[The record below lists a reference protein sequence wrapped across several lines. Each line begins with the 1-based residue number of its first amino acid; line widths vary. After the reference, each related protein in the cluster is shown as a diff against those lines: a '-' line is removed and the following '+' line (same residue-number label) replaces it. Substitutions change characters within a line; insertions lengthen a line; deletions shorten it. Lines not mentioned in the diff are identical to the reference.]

1 MPHMRRRAFWSKE
14 DHARTY
20 RKGAWAAP
28 NDRGAAADKRNETF
42 LRAGSYYQQ
51 MAGSLNL
58 WRRTWKMRVSRISA
72 LLITAMMIPAI
83 SGCTTQGSPA
93 PDAVHQIEDDGPAV
107 YDDDPIAVEP
117 QLDEDELDGD
127 SDESNV
133 QGEIIS
139 AEPHKGSA
147 EWKKYLLDLYRISTE
162 RQT

>member
-1 MPHMRRRAFWSKE
+1 
-14 DHARTY
+14 
-20 RKGAWAAP
+20 
-28 NDRGAAADKRNETF
+28 
-42 LRAGSYYQQ
+42 
-51 MAGSLNL
+51 
-58 WRRTWKMRVSRISA
+58 MRVSKISA

-93 PDAVHQIEDDGPAV
+93 PDAVHQIEDDSSAV

-133 QGEIIS
+133 QEEIIS

-147 EWKKYLLDLYRISTE
+147 D
-162 RQT
+162 

>member
-1 MPHMRRRAFWSKE
+1 
-14 DHARTY
+14 
-20 RKGAWAAP
+20 
-28 NDRGAAADKRNETF
+28 
-42 LRAGSYYQQ
+42 
-51 MAGSLNL
+51 
-58 WRRTWKMRVSRISA
+58 MRVSRILA

-93 PDAVHQIEDDGPAV
+93 PDAVHQIEDDGSAV

-117 QLDEDELDGD
+117 QLDEDGLDGD

-147 EWKKYLLDLYRISTE
+147 E
-162 RQT
+162 

>member
-1 MPHMRRRAFWSKE
+1 
-14 DHARTY
+14 
-20 RKGAWAAP
+20 
-28 NDRGAAADKRNETF
+28 
-42 LRAGSYYQQ
+42 
-51 MAGSLNL
+51 
-58 WRRTWKMRVSRISA
+58 MRVSRIPAS
-72 LLITAMMIPAI
+72 LITAMMIPAV

-93 PDAVHQIEDDGPAV
+93 PDAVHQIEDGGSAV

-147 EWKKYLLDLYRISTE
+147 E
-162 RQT
+162 

>member
-1 MPHMRRRAFWSKE
+1 
-14 DHARTY
+14 
-20 RKGAWAAP
+20 
-28 NDRGAAADKRNETF
+28 
-42 LRAGSYYQQ
+42 
-51 MAGSLNL
+51 
-58 WRRTWKMRVSRISA
+58 MRVSRISA

-93 PDAVHQIEDDGPAV
+93 PDAVHQIEDGDPAV

-117 QLDEDELDGD
+117 QLDEDALNGD

-147 EWKKYLLDLYRISTE
+147 E
-162 RQT
+162 

>member
-1 MPHMRRRAFWSKE
+1 
-14 DHARTY
+14 
-20 RKGAWAAP
+20 
-28 NDRGAAADKRNETF
+28 
-42 LRAGSYYQQ
+42 
-51 MAGSLNL
+51 
-58 WRRTWKMRVSRISA
+58 MRVSRISA

-93 PDAVHQIEDDGPAV
+93 PDAVHQIEDGGSAV

-147 EWKKYLLDLYRISTE
+147 D
-162 RQT
+162 

>member
-1 MPHMRRRAFWSKE
+1 
-14 DHARTY
+14 
-20 RKGAWAAP
+20 
-28 NDRGAAADKRNETF
+28 
-42 LRAGSYYQQ
+42 
-51 MAGSLNL
+51 
-58 WRRTWKMRVSRISA
+58 MRVSRIPA

-93 PDAVHQIEDDGPAV
+93 PDAVHQIEDGGSAV

-147 EWKKYLLDLYRISTE
+147 E
-162 RQT
+162 

>member
-1 MPHMRRRAFWSKE
+1 
-14 DHARTY
+14 
-20 RKGAWAAP
+20 
-28 NDRGAAADKRNETF
+28 
-42 LRAGSYYQQ
+42 
-51 MAGSLNL
+51 
-58 WRRTWKMRVSRISA
+58 MRVSRISA

-93 PDAVHQIEDDGPAV
+93 PDAVHQIEDDGSAV

-117 QLDEDELDGD
+117 QLDEDELDRD

-147 EWKKYLLDLYRISTE
+147 E
-162 RQT
+162 

>member
-1 MPHMRRRAFWSKE
+1 
-14 DHARTY
+14 
-20 RKGAWAAP
+20 
-28 NDRGAAADKRNETF
+28 
-42 LRAGSYYQQ
+42 
-51 MAGSLNL
+51 
-58 WRRTWKMRVSRISA
+58 MRVSRISA
-72 LLITAMMIPAI
+72 LLITAMMIPAV

-93 PDAVHQIEDDGPAV
+93 PDAVHQIEDDSSAV

-147 EWKKYLLDLYRISTE
+147 E
-162 RQT
+162 

>member
-1 MPHMRRRAFWSKE
+1 
-14 DHARTY
+14 
-20 RKGAWAAP
+20 
-28 NDRGAAADKRNETF
+28 
-42 LRAGSYYQQ
+42 
-51 MAGSLNL
+51 
-58 WRRTWKMRVSRISA
+58 MRVSRITA

-93 PDAVHQIEDDGPAV
+93 PDAVHQIEDGGSAV

-147 EWKKYLLDLYRISTE
+147 D
-162 RQT
+162 

>member
-1 MPHMRRRAFWSKE
+1 
-14 DHARTY
+14 
-20 RKGAWAAP
+20 
-28 NDRGAAADKRNETF
+28 
-42 LRAGSYYQQ
+42 
-51 MAGSLNL
+51 
-58 WRRTWKMRVSRISA
+58 MRVSRITA
-72 LLITAMMIPAI
+72 LLITAMVIPAI

-93 PDAVHQIEDDGPAV
+93 PDAVHQIEDDAPAG

-147 EWKKYLLDLYRISTE
+147 D
-162 RQT
+162 

>member
-1 MPHMRRRAFWSKE
+1 
-14 DHARTY
+14 
-20 RKGAWAAP
+20 
-28 NDRGAAADKRNETF
+28 
-42 LRAGSYYQQ
+42 
-51 MAGSLNL
+51 
-58 WRRTWKMRVSRISA
+58 MRVSRISA

-93 PDAVHQIEDDGPAV
+93 PDAVHQIEDDSSAV

-139 AEPHKGSA
+139 VEPHKGSA
-147 EWKKYLLDLYRISTE
+147 E
-162 RQT
+162 

>member
-1 MPHMRRRAFWSKE
+1 
-14 DHARTY
+14 
-20 RKGAWAAP
+20 
-28 NDRGAAADKRNETF
+28 
-42 LRAGSYYQQ
+42 
-51 MAGSLNL
+51 
-58 WRRTWKMRVSRISA
+58 MRVSRISA

-93 PDAVHQIEDDGPAV
+93 PDAVHQIEDGGSAV

-117 QLDEDELDGD
+117 QLDEDELDGV

-147 EWKKYLLDLYRISTE
+147 E
-162 RQT
+162 